1 MKEVITDNITRL
13 IPSRGATG
21 DEALQ
26 KQRIEAAEKA
36 AENIVQEVTAREL
49 AARKAAEKQA
59 LEKAKA
65 CEARINI
72 SPSADFHQRQMR
84 AKRAIAQA
92 ETNISIIED
101 AEFEARRTNKTV
113 PAILNRS
120 DITSSR
126 GARIMAL
133 QGTTP
138 KEVQRLLSSLNI
150 NTNMQLSK
158 TDTHNLLATLLTCN
172 ESQLQALMNNK
183 KVPIAVKII
192 IKRLLEDIKVGAIDT
207 VERLWDRVFGKAAP
221 GGKAIPSTESMPPI
235 EGLIPNTPV
244 SREAYILIKDTIMGD

>member
-13 IPSRGATG
+13 IPSRGAAE

-26 KQRIEAAEKA
+26 KQRIEAAEKS
-36 AENIVQEVTAREL
+36 AECIVQEVTAREL

-59 LEKAKA
+59 LKKAKA
-65 CEARINI
+65 CASKTNV
-72 SPSADFHQRQMR
+72 SPSADFHRRQVQ
-84 AKRAIAQA
+84 AKRAIEQA

-101 AEFEARRTNKTV
+101 AEFEARRTGKTV
-113 PAILNRS
+113 PAVLNRS
-120 DITSSR
+120 DITSSK
-126 GARIMAL
+126 GARILAL

-172 ESQLQALMNNK
+172 ESQLQALLNNR

-221 GGKAIPSTESMPPI
+221 GGKATVPTESMPSM